1 MKGLIKI
8 KKMNIGNSENNS
20 VNARE
25 LYNYLEIKKDFSN
38 WIKDQIQRAG
48 FEKDIDYTVFAQ
60 KGERELSGL
69 QGKIEYI
76 ITLDTAK
83 HIAMMSGVAK
93 GKETRKYFIECEKE
107 LLNQKAIQIPTHLQ
121 TAKML
126 VNALEEKEQLLLENK
141 NLNQENQTLEITNN
155 ILMHT
160 NKLYTA
166 TEIAK
171 ELDFPSAIILNKKL
185 EDMKIQY
192 RVNNSW
198 VLSSK
203 YSNLGYTSIKQ
214 YILENGKVVYDR
226 KFTQKGRDFILKLFQ
241 EQEDIK
247 QQESY
252 IIKNNDI
259 LQQGEIY
266 AYRFKHF
273 N

>member
-1 MKGLIKI
+1 ML
-8 KKMNIGNSENNS
+8 ENNP
-20 VNARE
+20 
-25 LYNYLEIKKDFSN
+25 
-38 WIKDQIQRAG
+38 
-48 FEKDIDYTVFAQ
+48 
-60 KGERELSGL
+60 
-69 QGKIEYI
+69 
-76 ITLDTAK
+76 
-83 HIAMMSGVAK
+83 K
-93 GKETRKYFIECEKE
+93 GKEVRKYFIECEKE
-107 LLNQKAIQIPTHLQ
+107 LYSKPKELSYEELMQ
-121 TAKML
+121 
-126 VNALEEKEQLLLENK
+126 NALYVADKKVKELE
-141 NLNQENQTLEITNN
+141 LQNQTLEITNN

-171 ELDFPSAIILNKKL
+171 ELDFPSATILNKKL

-247 QQESY
+247 RQESY

-259 LQQGEIY
+259 LQQGEVY

-273 N
+273 S

>member
-1 MKGLIKI
+1 MKELVKI
-8 KKMNIGNSENNS
+8 TKQQIGTTEVNS
-20 VNARE
+20 VNARDVHE
-25 LYNYLEIKKDFSN
+25 YLEVKTAFSN
-38 WIKDQIQRAG
+38 WIKRAI
-48 FEKDIDYTVFAQ
+48 EKYDFLDNTDYVKVTGAKNGNSQF
-60 KGERELSGL
+60 SGL
-69 QGKIEYI
+69 QERIDYI
-76 ITLDTAK
+76 VTLDMAK
-83 HIAMMSGVAK
+83 ELAMLENNPK
-93 GKETRKYFIECEKE
+93 GKEIRKYFIECEKE
-107 LLNQKAIQIPTHLQ
+107 LKNQKPTMQIPTHLQ

-126 VNALEEKEQLLLENK
+126 VNALEQNEKLILENK
-141 NLNQENQTLEITNN
+141 TLEQTNT

-171 ELDFPSAIILNKKL
+171 ELGFPSATILNKKL
-185 EDMKIQY
+185 EELKIQY
-192 RVNNSW
+192 KTNDCW

-241 EQEDIK
+241 EQEDMK

-252 IIKNNDI
+252 IIKNNDL